1 MENELLSILGKLV
14 LYAGGGTAI
23 AVGVF
28 QFLGKSYIDH
38 KFAARIEALKHDQ
51 NVIVAKLKVE
61 IDSMLSGALKF
72 QERDF
77 TVLPG
82 VWDKLDLAFINIRWY
97 VSPIQSESDVSRL
110 NDTELEE
117 FLAGDEMMEMQKQQ
131 IRDADKRDRQKV
143 WSEIKF
149 LYKTADV
156 RRVFGEYQ
164 RFLASNAIFFSEELK
179 SKLKEMEALLWSSIS
194 KKTVGVEGRDFKLQ
208 NEGWRVLEEEVG
220 PLRDQIELLIRQ
232 RLASHVQASQGHSA

>member
-1 MENELLSILGKLV
+1 MESALLEIFGKLV
-14 LYAGGGTAI
+14 LYAGGGAAI

-51 NVIVAKLKVE
+51 SVIVAKLKVE

-97 VSPIQSESDVSRL
+97 VSPLQTESDISRL
-110 NDTELEE
+110 SDSELNE
-117 FLAGDEMMEMQKQQ
+117 FLDGDEMMEMQKQQ
-131 IRDADKRDRQKV
+131 VRDADRRDRQKV
-143 WSEIKF
+143 WSDIKF
-149 LYKTADV
+149 LYKTASV
-156 RRVFGEYQ
+156 RKIYGEYQ

-179 SKLKEMEALLWSSIS
+179 AKLKEMEALLWSSIS
-194 KKTVGVEGRDFKLQ
+194 KKMVGVEGRDFKLQ
-208 NEGWRVLEEEVG
+208 NEGWKVLEEEAG
-220 PLRDQIELLIRQ
+220 PLRDQIELLIRK
-232 RLASHVQASQGHSA
+232 RLASHVQASQGSNA